1 MASFEDNEADG
12 LFQQPAKRFEMK
24 LPFRGLSNIQKFFI
38 TLSALF
44 LIAIVDYQS
53 FIEKSRR
60 IEVYDDLNFRISAI
74 RVSITKLEYL
84 LDMFAVARRF
94 ENTTVDLIKGDVD
107 NLDENV
113 NAVLGNPRYAE
124 VLKDDTMLS
133 EGMNSIADDWQTIK
147 NEINRLNNALS
158 QDEIMLVHNAV
169 DMNSVMVT
177 EKSDRLLSI
186 IAESRKGVF
195 EDTKTLALES
205 IVGFILIV
213 LLASLFFQK
222 RVVSPAN
229 RAASVARRAL
239 TGDYGARFHEDSSAV
254 GRLGGEL
261 NRMLESVADSLG
273 RKDRKGAELAAES
286 LKKTGQIDA
295 VRSILELAG
304 RSLSQDE
311 LFSASVRQTAAGCGA
326 EAAAVYAMG
335 PGGFRLKAATGFD
348 DNLLKAVSFIPS
360 AELSLSG
367 ERGSAASGPGDG
379 LLGGAFR
386 EAPGFKQFIAAPMEY
401 NRETTGLVVA
411 GFRTGEPAPSAGPF
425 LEAVASALAVSA
437 GHTGLF
443 QAEHS
448 SRRFLERVIHQMPF
462 GLVVFD
468 KSGTC
473 LMMNSALKRLL
484 GAEQKFSPEGK
495 YRVFEDEVLS
505 SQGMITSIK
514 KSYEGYATEFII
526 NYNPGLFSR
535 YNFTSPPKRFKIK
548 SFPLYD
554 AGGEISNIALLYE
567 DLTDAQ
573 EINANPG
580 DAL

>member
-1 MASFEDNEADG
+1 
-12 LFQQPAKRFEMK
+12 MK

-38 TLSALF
+38 TLSVLF
-44 LIAIVDYQS
+44 VIAIVDYQS
-53 FIEKSRR
+53 FIAKSKR

-94 ENTTVDLIKGDVD
+94 ENTTVELIKGDVD

-113 NAVLGNPRYAE
+113 NAVLGNPRYAK
-124 VLKDDTMLS
+124 VLKDDTLLS

-158 QDEIMLVHNAV
+158 QDEIMLIHNAV

-229 RAASVARRAL
+229 RAASVARRVL
-239 TGDYGARFHEDSSAV
+239 TGDYGARFHENNSAV
-254 GRLGGEL
+254 GRLNGEL

-273 RKDRKGAELAAES
+273 RKDRKGSELAAES

-304 RSLSQDE
+304 RSLSQDD
-311 LFSASVRQTAAGCGA
+311 LFSASVRMAAAGSGA
-326 EAAAVYAMG
+326 EGAAIYIYAPA

-348 DNLLKAVSFIPS
+348 DNLIKDSSFISS
-360 AELSLSG
+360 AESG
-367 ERGSAASGPGDG
+367 LTGEGGSAAFGPGEG

-386 EAPGFKQFIAAPMEY
+386 AAPGFKRFIAAPMEY
-401 NRETTGLVVA
+401 NREMTGLVVA
-411 GFRTGEPAPSAGPF
+411 GFKTGEPAPSSGPF

-443 QAEHS
+443 QAEHA

-473 LMMNSALKRLL
+473 LMMNSVLKRLL
-484 GAEQKFSPEGK
+484 GAEQKFSPEGR
-495 YRVFEDEVLS
+495 YRFIEDEVLS

-535 YNFTSPPKRFKIK
+535 YNFTSAPKRFKIK